1 MSRRTHVDGPHPRS
15 KSDWPSNATD
25 AAAPELARN
34 WSRVIRRT
42 AILTSRPEGS
52 PGDPPYPDRPAP
64 RAPRGNRV
72 CDQRGGG
79 RAGAV
84 GREARPAGTGG
95 SLLPAARDP
104 QDPDGENRQAAVR
117 GKSQAQELL
126 EVLDAE
132 RGEGLVG
139 VALK

>member
-34 WSRVIRRT
+34 WRRVLRRT

-52 PGDPPYPDRPAP
+52 PGDPPYPDALAPVLPA
-64 RAPRGNRV
+64 GI
-72 CDQRGGG
+72 GSSI

-84 GREARPAGTGG
+84 ARGSSGRRPGPPAPAGAP
-95 SLLPAARDP
+95 LPRRGALPDP
-104 QDPDGENRQAAVR
+104 LGENGRPPAPA
-117 GKSQAQELL
+117 
-126 EVLDAE
+126 
-132 RGEGLVG
+132 
-139 VALK
+139 